1 MTELTGGAHLA
12 RALRAEGITRVFGIP
27 GTHNLEIFAQLS
39 AHGIDII
46 SPRHEQGAGYMAD
59 GAARTS
65 GEVNVVVTTTGPA
78 VLNALTALLQS
89 FTDSVPVL
97 LVCPGMPLTH
107 PGRGNGLLHEVRNQT
122 GALAAVLTEVQ
133 RVTSPGEVSLAV
145 GQSLSAMRA
154 GRTRPAAIE
163 IPLDLI
169 EATGPGSLHP
179 SIARPHPT
187 ADPEAVD
194 TAAEAVADSRRPLIF
209 VGAGARNAGPAI
221 LDLATT
227 LGAGII
233 LSSNAKGIIDDREP
247 LCFGAVGVLDSLPQL
262 LDGADAVIAIGTE
275 LAPSDFWPEP
285 LPLPQTVVRIDI
297 DEVQMLTNAQV
308 SHPILADATAATT
321 TLDSALKSRR
331 SDEATWAAA
340 AWAEQKKAAATSAA
354 EVSGRPWADLCGA
367 LNSFTASA
375 DSPVIVAAD
384 STMACYY
391 GVQTGWS
398 ARAGDRFLYPAGA
411 GTLGYGLPAGIG
423 AKLAAA
429 SARVIAIEGDGGS
442 MFTIAELAA
451 AVQTKV
457 QVTLI
462 IVDNGGYGEIRNE
475 MADRGDEPS
484 GVVLSGPDFPA
495 LARAMGA
502 RGVHVDGEDALLSA
516 LHQADEHAGPTLIH
530 ITERSRAGEA
540 MLAE

>member
-1 MTELTGGAHLA
+1 M
-12 RALRAEGITRVFGIP
+12 
-27 GTHNLEIFAQLS
+27 
-39 AHGIDII
+39 
-46 SPRHEQGAGYMAD
+46 
-59 GAARTS
+59 
-65 GEVNVVVTTTGPA
+65 
-78 VLNALTALLQS
+78 
-89 FTDSVPVL
+89 
-97 LVCPGMPLTH
+97 
-107 PGRGNGLLHEVRNQT
+107 
-122 GALAAVLTEVQ
+122 
-133 RVTSPGEVSLAV
+133 
-145 GQSLSAMRA
+145 
-154 GRTRPAAIE
+154 
-163 IPLDLI
+163 
-169 EATGPGSLHP
+169 
-179 SIARPHPT
+179 
-187 ADPEAVD
+187 
-194 TAAEAVADSRRPLIF
+194 
-209 VGAGARNAGPAI
+209 
-221 LDLATT
+221 
-227 LGAGII
+227 
-233 LSSNAKGIIDDREP
+233 
-247 LCFGAVGVLDSLPQL
+247 
-262 LDGADAVIAIGTE
+262 
-275 LAPSDFWPEP
+275 
-285 LPLPQTVVRIDI
+285 RIDI

-340 AWAEQKKAAATSAA
+340 AWAEQKKAAVTSAA

-451 AVQTKV
+451 AVQAKV